1 MSTNRKNAVF
11 SGLRLGLFGAVVCS
25 MIGHTAANA
34 ATDATTESNSFTD
47 IRLSPTE
54 LRGSIALEHRQFF
67 QSGSEGQE
75 TAQPSLVLAP
85 EWYWDIDG
93 LWREGESAFALSPF
107 FRWDGMDDERTHGDI
122 REALYL
128 YYHDNWELRA
138 GIGRVFWGVT
148 ESQHLVDVINQT
160 DAVESVDGED
170 KLGQPMV
177 QLSYFSNWGA
187 VDAFVLP
194 YFRERTFAG
203 KDGRL
208 SVPGVDPDKALYE
221 SSRKQQHMD
230 VALRYSHSFSLEEM
244 SAWGTGIWDLGVSY
258 FHGTNRDPYFVVVD
272 DLTYPLIP
280 FYAQMDQVGLDVQA
294 LWGDWLWKAEALRR
308 WSWDDHTAFTG
319 GFEYTFIGVGWGE
332 EQHIWD
338 VGVLA
343 EYLYDSRGSDAPV
356 VGQND
361 LFVGLRWV
369 LNDIAGTEVLLGVSQ
384 DLDDSDSRTGRIE
397 ASSRFNDAWKWHL
410 NAWFFEANDSH
421 DPVYVYRRDD
431 MVTMKVSYYF

>member
-1 MSTNRKNAVF
+1 MLSTNRKNAVF
-11 SGLRLGLFGAVVCS
+11 FGLRLGLFGAVVCS
-25 MIGHTAANA
+25 MIGHAAANA

-67 QSGSEGQE
+67 QTGSEGQK

-93 LWREGESAFALSPF
+93 LWGEGESAFALSPF

-170 KLGQPMV
+170 KLGQPML
-177 QLSYFSNWGA
+177 QLSYFSDWGA

-230 VALRYSHSFSLEEM
+230 VALRYSHSFSLGEL
-244 SAWGTGIWDLGVSY
+244 SAWDVGISY
-258 FHGTNRDPYFVVVD
+258 FHGTNRDPYFVVVN

-280 FYAQMDQVGLDVQA
+280 FYARWINSGWMCKHCGGIGYGKRKPYVAGAGMITLPLRAGLNTPSLVLVGEKSSTSGM
-294 LWGDWLWKAEALRR
+294 WEYWPNTCMTAEA
-308 WSWDDHTAFTG
+308 
-319 GFEYTFIGVGWGE
+319 VM
-332 EQHIWD
+332 
-338 VGVLA
+338 
-343 EYLYDSRGSDAPV
+343 P
-356 VGQND
+356 
-361 LFVGLRWV
+361 
-369 LNDIAGTEVLLGVSQ
+369 
-384 DLDDSDSRTGRIE
+384 
-397 ASSRFNDAWKWHL
+397 
-410 NAWFFEANDSH
+410 
-421 DPVYVYRRDD
+421 P
-431 MVTMKVSYYF
+431 